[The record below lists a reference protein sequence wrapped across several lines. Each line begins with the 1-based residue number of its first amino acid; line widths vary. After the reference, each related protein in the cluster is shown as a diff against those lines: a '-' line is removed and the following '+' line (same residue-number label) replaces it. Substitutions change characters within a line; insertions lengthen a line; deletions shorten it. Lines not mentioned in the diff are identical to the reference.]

1 MSPPAEE
8 LLGKG
13 LTQGQ
18 SGKGGAGGSRSRPRP
33 TSPSQPA
40 KRAAEDE
47 IQEVAVP
54 MLETEP
60 GQQQGGEPE
69 KQLDQQQQQGY
80 TS

>member
-1 MSPPAEE
+1 MA
-8 LLGKG
+8 LLDPDHD
-13 LTQGQ
+13 LRLP
-18 SGKGGAGGSRSRPRP
+18 SR
-33 TSPSQPA
+33 PA
-40 KRAAEDE
+40 KRAAKDE
-47 IQEVAVP
+47 IQKVAVP

>member
-1 MSPPAEE
+1 MDLVLDLDLRLRVSQQ
-8 LLGKG
+8 KG
-13 LTQGQ
+13 
-18 SGKGGAGGSRSRPRP
+18 
-33 TSPSQPA
+33 
-40 KRAAEDE
+40 AAENE